1 MADAGSNN
9 TLLVTPTAAQSATSQ
24 ISGQAPVVNTISAA
38 SLAVTLASSDQLVV
52 NGSQY
57 NDTITVT
64 GAQVADTETSGPA
77 LTLQT
82 IAYSGAASLTV
93 NGNDGNDT
101 FNVTP
106 GATPILVDGGN
117 PVGVQPG
124 DVFNL
129 NAGGGGVTFYAG
141 PTGDSG
147 GFQVGSSATVSFVHI
162 ETIGAI
168 SNPGNVTVDGTNGD
182 DDITIIARDSTYSPL
197 ADGIQDFTV
206 SVNAG
211 PQILYVNA
219 ANLTVNS
226 LSGDDDI
233 VLQTPAPN
241 GAAWNVQVT
250 INGGAPQTLG
260 GRLGDTFSLE
270 TPDGATA
277 AQTVAYTPTG
287 PNSGTLN
294 DSTLASLITLTDIE
308 QVFYNGGANGDALT
322 FNGTGGNDTIT
333 STPGTRPTPASSRT
347 TASWP

>member
-1 MADAGSNN
+1 M
-9 TLLVTPTAAQSATSQ
+9 
-24 ISGQAPVVNTISAA
+24 
-38 SLAVTLASSDQLVV
+38 
-52 NGSQY
+52 
-57 NDTITVT
+57 
-64 GAQVADTETSGPA
+64 
-77 LTLQT
+77 
-82 IAYSGAASLTV
+82 
-93 NGNDGNDT
+93 
-101 FNVTP
+101 
-106 GATPILVDGGN
+106 
-117 PVGVQPG
+117 
-124 DVFNL
+124 
-129 NAGGGGVTFYAG
+129 
-141 PTGDSG
+141 
-147 GFQVGSSATVSFVHI
+147 
-162 ETIGAI
+162 
-168 SNPGNVTVDGTNGD
+168 TVDGTNGD

-308 QVFYNGGANGDALT
+308 QVFYNGGANGDALHVQRHGRQRHDHQHT
-322 FNGTGGNDTIT
+322 RR
-333 STPGTRPTPASSRT
+333 TRPTPASSRT